1 MTRMFVGSRRL
12 AAVTVLGLAALVTLA
27 ASARPDAAS
36 AVEALPGAEV
46 SAADLS
52 ILVEAAKS
60 CPALTPARLAGQVMA
75 ASKFSSDPVSAV
87 SAVGG
92 RGTAGLTPQVWRKW
106 APWEDA
112 KATDKKASVIAL
124 AHGMCDL
131 FGQLRVVK
139 IPGDQWRLALAA
151 HRVGMAPVIDA
162 AAVPASTREYVDV
175 VERYALWYA
184 LQPAFGGTGVAAPA
198 TVPVGP
204 AITQAPVVRVPDQL
218 LAAVVVAG
226 KSCKAMPPARIAAQI
241 MATSGFDARKL
252 GADGQQGIAQ
262 FLPQVWVQYV
272 PTSSATPWDPD
283 AAVSALS
290 TTMCAMIKKTA
301 KVDSENAYAL
311 ALAAFRRGDESIKTN
326 QDLSGS
332 QPLTQLVD
340 LVKHYETEYAKDT
353 RLTVRTPAPSSSSS
367 AKGTRPGTEAK
378 TPTKKGNPTS
388 SRTNQPPI
396 KGKDGDGS
404 GRVYGPYFIFD
415 NGTAQCVDAP
425 GTGAA
430 KNLDPISQNQC
441 VKDQDDNQE
450 FSFVPR
456 AVDSNG
462 NQLYWIRNIDGGYCL
477 DLMGVD
483 PPKFEDKLVTTDCHD
498 NDNQDWRLQKTIT
511 VNKLQYYWII
521 NASSGLCLDV
531 PGEANAWAGVQL
543 QMSPCHANDDDDW
556 SLVQKSEW

>member
-92 RGTAGLTPQVWRKW
+92 RGTAGLTPQVWSKW

-353 RLTVRTPAPSSSSS
+353 RLTVRTPAPSSASPSASPSKRVRAKLPLKTVDLPPPPRVTTPTSANRQCIQLPATVADAAYVSAAPCNGSAGQRWVFTPQGSFYNAAANKCLTIGGNEGRDINFRIQLWPCNSNPPQVYVRRSDGTLYNVS
-367 AKGTRPGTEAK
+367 AKRCFGIYPNSEG
-378 TPTKKGNPTS
+378 
-388 SRTNQPPI
+388 
-396 KGKDGDGS
+396 
-404 GRVYGPYFIFD
+404 GPALGILP
-415 NGTAQCVDAP
+415 C
-425 GTGAA
+425 TGV
-430 KNLDPISQNQC
+430 LSQTWYLP
-441 VKDQDDNQE
+441 D
-450 FSFVPR
+450 
-456 AVDSNG
+456 
-462 NQLYWIRNIDGGYCL
+462 
-477 DLMGVD
+477 
-483 PPKFEDKLVTTDCHD
+483 
-498 NDNQDWRLQKTIT
+498 
-511 VNKLQYYWII
+511 
-521 NASSGLCLDV
+521 
-531 PGEANAWAGVQL
+531 
-543 QMSPCHANDDDDW
+543 
-556 SLVQKSEW
+556 